1 MRKARTA
8 MLIMMIA
15 GCFAVSGC
23 GGSDVIIGGNIG
35 GNGNGGGGGGGNID
49 KPCTGDSCGEIEE
62 CSAENCPDGE
72 CVDGQCVPDCTGDSC
87 GEPEI
92 CTFENCPNGNCVDGK
107 CIPIE
112 EKCDANTCPN
122 GKCVGGVCVVSKCDA
137 PDEDGDG
144 ISDEN
149 EGRAQDRDS
158 DGDTIPDYRDDDSDG
173 DTIPDR
179 IEARNEN
186 CANNRPADSDNDMI
200 PDYLD
205 DDSDDNGV
213 LDRVE
218 AGADP
223 LNPVDTDGDTVPDY
237 IDDDNDGDGLTDN
250 IEVYGEV
257 LSGSGLPDGKI
268 SADCD
273 GDGQADD
280 SGTAD
285 NPRDCNRDGVP
296 DYMSLDSDGDTISD
310 AYEFQMRAGQW
321 FARYTQDS
329 DGNGIPDKDE
339 CHGQADANGL
349 QSRCADMDGD
359 TVPDFLDIDNDGDSL
374 KDTYEIGK
382 GYDPNNADTDGDGAD
397 DLIEI
402 GAGTDPKNPSVN
414 PQSEG
419 NFVFKVP
426 YKKKS
431 SPDKQSLSF
440 ATSVQT
446 VDIYFAVDTSGSMNG
461 EIATLKS
468 ELPNMIEDM
477 RCKDLGR
484 KCMDNVD
491 CADLNHGKAICSVTG
506 NCIVDPETVTEI
518 NPSTG
523 KEEVVGCFVDM
534 WTGFGVW
541 GNVNR
546 FENWQ
551 SLDPTPTKTTN
562 ALGRVK
568 SNDQGTSENS
578 IQVGACVSEGTTYC
592 SNKSS
597 INCYSGSGRVGCV
610 GFRSDA
616 IKILIQAGDEANSNS
631 SGWKVENANK
641 TGNSLRK
648 NNIRYIG
655 LYGSD
660 ASRDKGLKQV
670 ACWAGSCAAGSNCA
684 ASCDNMSDKERDGL
698 YLAAI
703 NDASIRKETIANVRK
718 LAKGMNLHITSGVE
732 DVDKGAARLVKEL
745 RVNVTDA
752 EVQGRPCTKVTGE
765 GSPFQSIARLAPGTS
780 VCFDVIPVDNQEFF
794 PPTDEPQVVKARI
807 KVMGDGSTL
816 NSGIA
821 YFLIPPEITED
832 HIN

>member
-1 MRKARTA
+1 MKKARTA
-8 MLIMMIA
+8 MIIMMLA

-23 GGSDVIIGGNIG
+23 GGSDVIIGNVG
-35 GNGNGGGGGGGNID
+35 GNNGGGGGGGGGD
-49 KPCTGDSCGEIEE
+49 KPCVGDSCGQTET
-62 CSAENCPDGE
+62 CTAETCPDGDCVNGE
-72 CVDGQCVPDCTGDSC
+72 CVPRCTGDSC

-107 CIPIE
+107 CVPIE
-112 EKCDANTCPN
+112 EKCDATTCPN
-122 GKCVGGVCVVSKCDA
+122 GKCVAGECILPKCDA
-137 PDEDGDG
+137 ADEDGDG

-149 EGRAQDRDS
+149 EGRAQNRDS
-158 DGDTIPDYRDDDSDG
+158 DGDTLPDYIDDDSDG

-179 IEARNEN
+179 IEARNDN
-186 CANNRPADSDNDMI
+186 CANTKPADTDNDMI

-205 DDSDDNGV
+205 DDSDDNGI
-213 LDRVE
+213 LDRIE

-223 LNPVDTDGDTVPDY
+223 SHPIDTDGDTVPDY
-237 IDDDNDGDGLTDN
+237 IDDDNDGDGLSDN

-257 LSGSGLPDGKI
+257 ISGAGIPKGKI
-268 SADCD
+268 SADCN
-273 GDGQADD
+273 GDGQPDD
-280 SGTAD
+280 AGTAD
-285 NPRDCNRDGVP
+285 NPRDCDGDGVP
-296 DYMSLDSDGDTISD
+296 DYMSLDSDGDSLSD
-310 AYEFQMRAGQW
+310 AYEDMMRAGQW
-321 FARYTQDS
+321 LARYTKDS
-329 DGNGIPDKDE
+329 DGNGISDKDE
-339 CHGQADANGL
+339 CHGQMDANGL

-359 TVPDFLDIDNDGDSL
+359 TIPDFLDIDNDGDSL
-374 KDTYEIGK
+374 KDTYEISK
-382 GYDPNNADTDGDGAD
+382 GLDPNNSDTDGDGAD

-402 GAGTDPKNPSVN
+402 GAGTDPTNPSVN

-431 SPDKQSLSF
+431 SPEKQSLSF

-461 EIATLKS
+461 EISTLKS
-468 ELPNMIEDM
+468 ELPTMIEEM
-477 RCKDLGR
+477 RCRDLGR
-484 KCMDNVD
+484 A
-491 CADLNHGKAICSVTG
+491 CADNNDCTGLNNGKAICSEAG
-506 NCIVDPETVTEI
+506 RCIVDPAE
-518 NPSTG
+518 G
-523 KEEVVGCFVDM
+523 DGCFADM

-551 SLDPTPTKTTN
+551 SLDPTPKNTTD

-578 IQVGACVSEGTTYC
+578 IQVGACVSEGTTHC
-592 SNKSS
+592 TN
-597 INCYSGSGRVGCV
+597 SGSIKCYNKGGRVGCV
-610 GFRSDA
+610 GYRPDA
-616 IKILIQAGDEANSNS
+616 IKILIQAGDEGNSNS
-631 SGWKVENANK
+631 TGWKVENANK

-670 ACWAGSCAAGSNCA
+670 ACWAGSCAAGGNCA

-698 YLAAI
+698 YLAEI
-703 NDASIRKETIANVRK
+703 KDATIRKETIANVRK

-732 DVDKGAARLVKEL
+732 DVDAGAAQLVKEL
-745 RVNVTDA
+745 KVNVTDA
-752 EVQGRPCTKVTGE
+752 EVQGRPCTKVNGE
-765 GSPFQSIARLAPGTS
+765 GSPFQSIAKLAPGTS
-780 VCFDVIPVDNQEFF
+780 VCFDVIPVDNQELF
-794 PPTDEPQVVKARI
+794 PATEEPQVVRAKI

-821 YFLIPPEITED
+821 YFLIPPEIQEE